1 MGIVSRGGVPPPA
14 TIPTATTP
22 FVSSTPGPGV
32 GVTVN
37 ATAGVDVTATIDG
50 VGQPTT
56 QLGPGES
63 ISYSAVQD
71 LTVSASDGGAIR
83 IVVDGRAL
91 GVPGTTGRPWSE
103 TFVPS
108 GAATEPS
115 P

>member
-1 MGIVSRGGVPPPA
+1 VSP
-14 TIPTATTP
+14 
-22 FVSSTPGPGV
+22 TPGPGV

-50 VGQPTT
+50 VDLPTT

-83 IVVDGRAL
+83 IVVDGRTL
-91 GVPGTTGRPWSE
+91 GVPGTAGHPWSE

-108 GAATEPS
+108 GVAAEPS